1 MMLEIKFKVQ
11 IIEVSAGVARLA
23 DVADATFLG
32 YDQPP
37 SQTLRCIS
45 RYTLPLSTS
54 NSAGVTSLSV
64 LLSEVQGLSASARCA
79 ETLAVGQEGVL
90 WLVSF

>member
-23 DVADATFLG
+23 DAADVTFLG

-37 SQTLRCIS
+37 SDPQMHVCLHFKVHS
-45 RYTLPLSTS
+45 LPLGEHL
-54 NSAGVTSLSV
+54 N
-64 LLSEVQGLSASARCA
+64 GLSSLMREFCPN
-79 ETLAVGQEGVL
+79 
-90 WLVSF
+90 SRMC

>member
-23 DVADATFLG
+23 DAADATFLG

-37 SQTLRCIS
+37 SDPQMHVRLHFKVHS
-45 RYTLPLSTS
+45 PPLGEHL
-54 NSAGVTSLSV
+54 N
-64 LLSEVQGLSASARCA
+64 GLSSLMHEFCPNSRMC
-79 ETLAVGQEGVL
+79 
-90 WLVSF
+90 

>member
-23 DVADATFLG
+23 DAADATFLG

-37 SQTLRCIS
+37 LDPQMHVCLHFKVHSP
-45 RYTLPLSTS
+45 PLGGTFKRLVFS
-54 NSAGVTSLSV
+54 NA
-64 LLSEVQGLSASARCA
+64 
-79 ETLAVGQEGVL
+79 
-90 WLVSF
+90 

>member
-45 RYTLPLSTS
+45 RYTLPLLG
-54 NSAGVTSLSV
+54 NI
-64 LLSEVQGLSASARCA
+64 
-79 ETLAVGQEGVL
+79 
-90 WLVSF
+90 

>member
-23 DVADATFLG
+23 DAADATFLG

-37 SQTLRCIS
+37 PDPQMHVCLHFKVHSP
-45 RYTLPLSTS
+45 PLGEHL
-54 NSAGVTSLSV
+54 NSLSS
-64 LLSEVQGLSASARCA
+64 LMHEFCPNSRMC
-79 ETLAVGQEGVL
+79 
-90 WLVSF
+90 

>member
-23 DVADATFLG
+23 DAADATFLG

-37 SQTLRCIS
+37 PRPSDARVPAFQGTLS
-45 RYTLPLSTS
+45 PSWGTFKQLVFS
-54 NSAGVTSLSV
+54 NA
-64 LLSEVQGLSASARCA
+64 
-79 ETLAVGQEGVL
+79 
-90 WLVSF
+90 

>member
-23 DVADATFLG
+23 DAADATFLG

-37 SQTLRCIS
+37 PRPSDAFQGTL
-45 RYTLPLSTS
+45 
-54 NSAGVTSLSV
+54 SLSW
-64 LLSEVQGLSASARCA
+64 GTFKR
-79 ETLAVGQEGVL
+79 
-90 WLVSF
+90 LVFSNA